1 MSRRG
6 RACRPARW
14 CRPAGSV
21 VPGRPGAAPGR
32 IPLGSLVVRY
42 TSPEWIEA
50 AGRALAGDPRLK
62 EATIDLGFVL
72 EQVVTRTPTGTVT
85 WHVTIDHGT
94 VTMTAGPAPAPD
106 VRFTTS
112 YGIAAQIAAGKLGA
126 QRAFAEG
133 DLRVGGDLSLLVAHQ
148 RTLAGVDD
156 ALAAVR
162 AETTY

>member
-1 MSRRG
+1 M
-6 RACRPARW
+6 
-14 CRPAGSV
+14 
-21 VPGRPGAAPGR
+21 
-32 IPLGSLVVRY
+32 RY
-42 TSPEWIEA
+42 TSQEWIEA
-50 AGRALAGDPRLK
+50 AGRALAGAPGLK
-62 EATIDLGFVL
+62 EATVDLGLVL

-94 VTMTAGPAPAPD
+94 VTMTAGPAPAAD

-112 YGIAAQIAAGKLGA
+112 YGTAARIAAGELGA

>member
-1 MSRRG
+1 MSRPG
-6 RACRPARW
+6 PPGCSPGGSPA
-14 CRPAGSV
+14 
-21 VPGRPGAAPGR
+21 PGPPGAAPGR
-32 IPLGSLVVRY
+32 IPLASLVVRY

-50 AGRALAGDPRLK
+50 AGQALAGDPGLERATVDLRL
-62 EATIDLGFVL
+62 VL

-94 VTMTAGPAPAPD
+94 VTMAAGPAPAAD
-106 VRFTTS
+106 LRFTTS
-112 YGIAAQIAAGKLGA
+112 YGTAVQIAAGRRGA

-133 DLRVGGDLSLLVAHQ
+133 DLQIGGDLSLLVAHQ